1 MIGDLFGN
9 VDLMAKGLDASWLK
23 TQVINNNIAN
33 IDTPGFKGSKVNFES
48 VFRSAL
54 SEGEFST
61 KKTRGKHMDFSGALD
76 DMGSMVSQNVNT
88 TMRRDGNNVD
98 IDFESAEL
106 AKNQIYY
113 NTLVQQVSSE
123 LRRLSMAI
131 NEGR

>member
-54 SEGEFST
+54 SEGEFAT